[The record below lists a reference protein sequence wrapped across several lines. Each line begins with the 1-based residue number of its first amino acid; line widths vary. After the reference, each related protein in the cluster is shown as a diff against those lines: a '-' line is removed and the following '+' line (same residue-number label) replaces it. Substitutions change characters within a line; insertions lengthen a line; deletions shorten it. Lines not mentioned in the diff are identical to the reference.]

1 MNSLCS
7 QLESGVENDERG
19 PCREVVAL
27 LILIDLAK
35 TKRLRLQAKLSAAA
49 AAACRREHRALTIEQ
64 SRAHYLFY
72 LKMFNRAVISVFLF
86 NQSKLVD

>member
-7 QLESGVENDERG
+7 QLETGVENDERG

-35 TKRLRLQAKLSAAA
+35 TKRLRLQAKPPAAA
-49 AAACRREHRALTIEQ
+49 DACRREHRALTIEQ
-64 SRAHYLFY
+64 RRAHYLFWPKC
-72 LKMFNRAVISVFLF
+72 LNRVVNL
-86 NQSKLVD
+86 

>member
-1 MNSLCS
+1 MLKGILEQIDKVLKVNSLCS

-35 TKRLRLQAKLSAAA
+35 TKRLQAASTAPKP
-49 AAACRREHRALTIEQ
+49 RTEFGTIQILT
-64 SRAHYLFY
+64 
-72 LKMFNRAVISVFLF
+72 KMNF
-86 NQSKLVD
+86 

>member
-7 QLESGVENDERG
+7 QLETGVENDERG

-35 TKRLRLQAKLSAAA
+35 TKRLRLQAKPPT

-64 SRAHYLFY
+64 RRAQYLFCPKI
-72 LKMFNRAVISVFLF
+72 LNRPVISVFLV